1 MAHLRIGIVAGE
13 TSGDLLGANLMRALR
28 ELHPDISFVGIA
40 GPQMTAGGCEALYPA
55 DKLSLLGL
63 VEVLGH
69 LPEVLRIRKH
79 LVEYFSNNPPDIFI
93 GIDAPDFNLVLEEKL
108 KSASIP
114 TVHYVSPT
122 VWAWRSYRIKQIARS
137 VDLMLTV
144 FPFEADF
151 YSKHRVP
158 VHFVGHPLAD
168 MVPLVSDRLAARR
181 DLGLPADSSIVA
193 LLPGSRKSELRYLG
207 KRFLATA
214 AWCYSQ
220 DSNLQFVAPMASP
233 KMRALF
239 EENFQFLNEAL
250 PITLVDG
257 QSRRIIEAADVV
269 LVASGT
275 ATLESLLLKRPM
287 VVAYRMAW
295 LTQFMMR
302 RLLKVPHFS
311 LPNLLAGRE
320 IVREFFQN
328 DVEPKK
334 MGTALMA
341 FLNDPTLAHALQES
355 FAEIHYQLRK
365 DASSEAAKAV
375 LSLIK

>member
-1 MAHLRIGIVAGE
+1 MSHLRIGIVAGE

-28 ELHPDISFVGIA
+28 GLHADISFEGIA
-40 GPQMTAGGCEALYPA
+40 GPQMVAEGCEAIFPA
-55 DKLSLLGL
+55 EKLSLLGL

-69 LPEVLRIRKH
+69 LPEVLGIRKQVVDH
-79 LVEYFSNNPPDIFI
+79 FTKNPPDLFV

-108 KSASIP
+108 KAASIP

-122 VWAWRSYRIKQIARS
+122 VWAWRSYRVKQIARS

-144 FPFEADF
+144 FPFETDF
-151 YSKHRVP
+151 YQQHQVP

-181 DLGLPADSSIVA
+181 DLGLSADQPIVA

-220 DSNLQFVAPMASP
+220 DSTLRFVAPMASP
-233 KMRALF
+233 KMRAIF
-239 EENFQFLNEAL
+239 EEHLKLLNKEF

-257 QSRRIIEAADVV
+257 QSRRVMEAADVV

-334 MGTALMA
+334 MGNALLA
-341 FLNDPTLAHALQES
+341 FLKDPQLTHALQET

-365 DASSEAAKAV
+365 DASHEAAKAV
-375 LSLIK
+375 LNLVA